1 MAGKTIIMSKLQHIV
16 RLRSNGVPIQTIAE
30 ASGLSR
36 NTVKKYLRL
45 IEVKKLAYEDLIKM
59 DDAVLDALLNDPER
73 QDHARYQSLA
83 SLFSYIEKELART
96 GVNRWVLWGEYRLL
110 HPDGYSYSQFCD
122 YYRQWK
128 KTLAGN
134 FHQTHQPGEKMFIDY
149 TGKKLSVVDPQSGEV
164 TEVEVYVAVLGYS
177 QMTYVEA
184 VESQKKEDFISATQN
199 ALHFFGGV
207 PRVLIP
213 DNLKSAVHKPD
224 KYEAE
229 INTAFMDFANH
240 YGTTVLPARSRKPQD
255 KAIVEKTVS
264 IVYSRIFAPLR
275 DRIFYSISALN
286 QAIAELLVI
295 HNQQSFQQR
304 SESRSELF
312 ELQEKKA
319 LMPLAEERYEIRIFK
334 EVTVMKNGYIQ
345 IYEDKHSYT
354 VPYRFIGQKVKLIYS
369 ASHVY
374 VYYKRE
380 RIAYHRRVKSYGYT
394 TTPEHLSS
402 TNKFVSEWNPDKF
415 ISWAGSIAPVVR
427 EYIIQIL
434 DKASYPEQAYR
445 SCVGILSYEKKVGAA
460 RLIKAVERAS
470 NYGAFNYTMIKRI
483 LEKGLDKIAF
493 GEEPGSQTSL
503 PLHENIRGS
512 QDYQ

>member
-1 MAGKTIIMSKLQHIV
+1 MSKLKHIL
-16 RLRSNGVPIQTIAE
+16 RLRSNGVPLQTIAK

-45 IEVKKLAYEDLIKM
+45 IEIKQLEHEDLLKM
-59 DDAVLDALLNDPER
+59 DDAVLEALLNDPDR

-83 SLFSYIEKELART
+83 SLFGSIEKELSRT

-128 KTLAGN
+128 KTMAGS

-149 TGKKLSVVDPQSGEV
+149 TGKRLSFVDPQSGEV

-177 QMTYVEA
+177 QLTYVEA
-184 VESQKKEDFISATQN
+184 VETQKKEDFISATEN

-213 DNLKSAVHKPD
+213 DNLKSAVQKAD

-240 YGTTVLPARSRKPQD
+240 YGTTVLPARSRKPKD
-255 KAIVEKTVS
+255 KSIVEKTVS
-264 IVYSRIFAPLR
+264 IVYSRIFAALR
-275 DRIFYSISALN
+275 DRIFYCLSSLN
-286 QAIAELLVI
+286 QAIIELLVI
-295 HNQQSFQQR
+295 HNQQNFQQR

-312 ELQEKKA
+312 DLQEKQA
-319 LMPLAEERYEIRIFK
+319 LMPLATERYEIRVFK

-374 VYYKRE
+374 VYYKKE
-380 RIAYHRRVKSYGYT
+380 RIAYHRRVKKYGYT

-415 ISWAGSIAPVVR
+415 ISWAGAIAPVVR

-434 DKASYPEQAYR
+434 DSASYPEQAYR

-460 RLIKAVERAS
+460 RLIKAIERAT

-483 LEKGLDKIAF
+483 LETGLDKIAF
-493 GEEPGSQTSL
+493 GEDEGSQSSL
-503 PLHENIRGS
+503 PFHENIRGP

>member
-1 MAGKTIIMSKLQHIV
+1 MSKLKHII
-16 RLRSNGVPIQTIAE
+16 RLRCNGVPLQTIAKV
-30 ASGLSR
+30 SGLSR

-45 IEVKKLAYEDLIKM
+45 IEVRKLEHEDLLKM
-59 DDAVLDALLNDPER
+59 DDAVLDALLNDPEP
-73 QDHARYQSLA
+73 QDHARYQSLV
-83 SLFSYIEKELART
+83 SLFSYIEKELTRT

-110 HPDGYSYSQFCD
+110 HPGGYSYSQFCD
-122 YYRQWK
+122 HYRHWK
-128 KTLAGN
+128 RTMAGS

-149 TGKKLSVVDPQSGEV
+149 TGKRLSIIDSQSGEV

-184 VESQKKEDFISATQN
+184 VESQKKEDFINATQN

-213 DNLKSAVHKPD
+213 DNLKSAVQKAD

-264 IVYSRIFAPLR
+264 IAYSRIFAPLR
-275 DRIFYSISALN
+275 DRLFYSLSSLN

-295 HNQQSFQQR
+295 HNRQSFQQR
-304 SESRSELF
+304 TESRGELF
-312 ELQEKKA
+312 ELEERKT
-319 LMPLAEERYEIRIFK
+319 LLPLAEERYEIRIFK
-334 EVTVMKNGYIQ
+334 EATVMKNGYIQ

-374 VYYKRE
+374 VYYKKE
-380 RIAYHRRVKSYGYT
+380 RIAYHRRMRGYGYT
-394 TTPEHLSS
+394 TLPEHLSS

-415 ISWAGSIAPVVR
+415 IGWAAAIAPVVK

-434 DKASYPEQAYR
+434 NNASYPEQAYR
-445 SCVGILSYEKKVGAA
+445 SCVGILAYEKKVGAG
-460 RLIKAVERAS
+460 RLIKAIERAA

-483 LEKGLDKIAF
+483 LEAGLDSIAS
-493 GEEPGSQTSL
+493 GEETASQSSL
-503 PLHENIRGS
+503 PFHDNIRGA